1 MRIAS
6 DSIKSIIG
14 MELNISELTRNG
26 AAEANRTKNYIE
38 KECVQIERR
47 RDFLS
52 ASQEQI
58 RIDSINPG
66 TQKIKTS
73 F

>member
-1 MRIAS
+1 MRTAS

-26 AAEANRTKNYIE
+26 AAEANRTKNLIE
-38 KECVQIERR
+38 KECANIERR
-47 RDFLS
+47 HVFLS

-58 RIDSINPG
+58 IVDSVAPG
-66 TQKIKTS
+66 TPI
-73 F
+73 

>member
-14 MELNISELTRNG
+14 MELNISELTKNG

-38 KECVQIERR
+38 NECDQIKRR
-47 RDFLS
+47 HDFLS
-52 ASQEQI
+52 ASQEKI
-58 RIDSINPG
+58 RTDSIARG
-66 TQKIKTS
+66 TRI
-73 F
+73 

>member
-1 MRIAS
+1 MKIAS

-38 KECVQIERR
+38 NECVEINRR
-47 RDFLS
+47 HDFLS

-58 RIDSINPG
+58 RTGSIATG
-66 TQKIKTS
+66 IQI
-73 F
+73 